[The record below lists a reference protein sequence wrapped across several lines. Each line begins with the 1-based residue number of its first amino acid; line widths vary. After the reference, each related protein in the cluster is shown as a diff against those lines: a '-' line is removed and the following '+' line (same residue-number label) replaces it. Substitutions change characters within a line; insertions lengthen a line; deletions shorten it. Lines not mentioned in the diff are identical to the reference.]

1 MHAPYDRSR
10 KSNQSTFSRNQSA
23 FSRSGIG
30 LLALPALIAMV
41 LAALALVHP
50 KASIWI
56 SEAVQAEFAGN
67 IADEPSPQTAQSAA
81 PIRTVTPIDVS
92 AGYAGSQ
99 R

>member
-10 KSNQSTFSRNQSA
+10 KSSHST

-30 LLALPALIAMV
+30 RLALPALIAMALV
-41 LAALALVHP
+41 ALALLHP

-56 SEAVQAEFAGN
+56 SEAVQAEYVGS
-67 IADEPSPQTAQSAA
+67 IADETSPQPARPAA
-81 PIRTVTPIDVS
+81 PIGTVTPADAD
-92 AGYAGSQ
+92 AGYANSQ

>member
-1 MHAPYDRSR
+1 MHAPYDRTR
-10 KSNQSTFSRNQSA
+10 KSNQSTFSR
-23 FSRSGIG
+23 SGIG
-30 LLALPALIAMV
+30 LFALPALIAMV
-41 LAALALVHP
+41 LAAVALVHP

-56 SEAVQAEFAGN
+56 SEAVQAESAGS
-67 IADEPSPQTAQSAA
+67 IIDEPSPQTAQPAA

>member
-1 MHAPYDRSR
+1 MPAPYDRSR
-10 KSNQSTFSRNQSA
+10 KSNQSTFSRNQGA

-41 LAALALVHP
+41 LAAVALVHP

-56 SEAVQAEFAGN
+56 SEAVQAEFAGS
-67 IADEPSPQTAQSAA
+67 IIDEPSPQTAQSAA

>member
-10 KSNQSTFSRNQSA
+10 KSNQSA

-30 LLALPALIAMV
+30 RLVLLALIAMV

-50 KASIWI
+50 KASVWI
-56 SEAVQAEFAGN
+56 SEAVQAEFAGS
-67 IADEPSPQTAQSAA
+67 IADKPSPQTAQPAA